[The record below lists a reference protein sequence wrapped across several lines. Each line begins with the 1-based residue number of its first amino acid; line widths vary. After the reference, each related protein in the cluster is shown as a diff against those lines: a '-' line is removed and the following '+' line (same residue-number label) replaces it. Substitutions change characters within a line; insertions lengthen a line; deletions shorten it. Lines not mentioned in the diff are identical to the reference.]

1 MKNPL
6 IRTRQGR
13 LMRVI
18 DLLATLLAWAG
29 FFYLV
34 GRGVFEMVRYQGP
47 GLAARLEPVLATA
60 DTLAGYVAIAGLNA
74 CVLAA
79 WAVYNQMRR
88 RVERR
93 GQIPALDDA
102 GLSASFEL
110 TPRLLGA
117 LRSGQVIVVH
127 NDAQG
132 GIASVLP
139 RGEPQL
145 LSHPGLTN
153 GLVGERGEKAPYGW
167 A

>member
-13 LMRVI
+13 LMRVV
-18 DLLATLLAWAG
+18 DLLATLLAWTG
-29 FFYLV
+29 FLYLV
-34 GRGVFEMVRYQGP
+34 GRGVFEMVRYPAP
-47 GLAARLEPVLATA
+47 GLAVRLEPVMATA

-79 WAVYNQMRR
+79 WAFYNQMRR

-102 GLSASFEL
+102 GLSASFDL
-110 TPRLLGA
+110 TPQLLSA
-117 LRSGQVIVVH
+117 LRSGQVVVVH
-127 NDAQG
+127 SDPQG

-139 RGEPQL
+139 RGEPQPL
-145 LSHPGLTN
+145 PRPGLSN
-153 GLVGERGEKAPYGW
+153 GLVGGRGGKASYAW